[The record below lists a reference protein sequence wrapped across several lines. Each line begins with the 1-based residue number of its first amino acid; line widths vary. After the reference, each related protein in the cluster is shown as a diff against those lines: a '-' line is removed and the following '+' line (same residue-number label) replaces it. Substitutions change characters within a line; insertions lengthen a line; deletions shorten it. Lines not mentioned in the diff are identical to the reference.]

1 MIKIVP
7 WVRKRGVPTPPRIGE
22 AARRAR
28 GRGRW
33 LAALTL
39 GVVCLGL
46 LPAAQAEL
54 LVYSAT
60 DFVRRCPCPFDTPD
74 HTEVDNGV
82 LKVVDPSS
90 RFFTSVSFPVNLQQ
104 VCRFSLLYHD
114 RNANDTLIA
123 RLVRKPV
130 VVGGNPFGS
139 PEIMAEVRSASG
151 VPDIVRRATTT
162 KITSPT
168 ITKGR
173 AFYYVEVEAPTF
185 NLNVLGVQIDVRPT
199 CP

>member
-7 WVRKRGVPTPPRIGE
+7 WARRREAPTPPRIGE
-22 AARRAR
+22 AVRLQR
-28 GRGRW
+28 GRGRR

-39 GVVCLGL
+39 AVVCLGL
-46 LPAAQAEL
+46 LPAARAEL
-54 LVYSAT
+54 LSYSAT

-74 HTEVDNGV
+74 LTEVDNGV
-82 LKVVDPSS
+82 LKVINVESH
-90 RFFTSVSFPVNLQQ
+90 FFRAIAFPVNGQQ

-114 RNANDTLIA
+114 INAQDTLIA

-130 VVGGNPFGS
+130 VVGGDPFL
-139 PEIMAEVRSASG
+139 PPQIMAEVRSAPG
-151 VPDIVRRATTT
+151 VPDAVRRATTT
-162 KITSPT
+162 AITSPT
-168 ITKGR
+168 ITQGR